1 MNTYYIRFNFLTDC
15 AMEFEANSIEE
26 ASRKFHS
33 YTLTKLLKIAGNG
46 DDPEILHMLENG
58 IEVEPEDP
66 DWC

>member
-1 MNTYYIRFNFLTDC
+1 
-15 AMEFEANSIEE
+15 MEFEANSIEE

-66 DWC
+66 DWD